1 MEEYDKNLAYV
12 SLNSAQNLF
21 GMEGKV
27 SGYIVNSNEEIK
39 YLVEKISKHVK
50 YPYYVETWKDRHRII
65 FDWVN
70 TQKIPIIIIFSLIAL
85 VGIANIMATIS
96 LMINEKQ
103 LQVGILIS
111 QGLHNSQIRKIFLLQ
126 SGLIGFAGSLIGSFA
141 VWLFIYFQ
149 NNYKLIA
156 LPEKV
161 YFMDS
166 LPVTFDYISSTII
179 IISSFFISII
189 AGLFPTKSMFNH
201 GVIRLLAQR

>member
-1 MEEYDKNLAYV
+1 
-12 SLNSAQNLF
+12 
-21 GMEGKV
+21 
-27 SGYIVNSNEEIK
+27 
-39 YLVEKISKHVK
+39 
-50 YPYYVETWKDRHRII
+50 
-65 FDWVN
+65 
-70 TQKIPIIIIFSLIAL
+70 
-85 VGIANIMATIS
+85 MATIS
-96 LMINEKQ
+96 LIINEKQ
-103 LQVGILIS
+103 LQVGVLIA
-111 QGLHNSQIRKIFLLQ
+111 QGFHNSQIRKIFLLQ
-126 SGLIGFAGSLIGSFA
+126 SGLIGFAGSFIGSFA
-141 VWLFIYFQ
+141 AWLFIYFQ